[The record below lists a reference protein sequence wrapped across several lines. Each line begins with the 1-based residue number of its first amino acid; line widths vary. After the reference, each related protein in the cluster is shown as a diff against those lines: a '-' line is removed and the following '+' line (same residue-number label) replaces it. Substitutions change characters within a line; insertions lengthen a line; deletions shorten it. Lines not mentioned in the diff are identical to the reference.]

1 MRVCLYAEIDGLDL
15 NTTTEDGTVR
25 TVKDTPG
32 WEEGGSTS
40 GSPAE
45 RPERHGSFETPVFM
59 SGLEPVIEGSVRAA
73 THEVSVREERRF
85 GLLLAGGAYGTLAL
99 RHEDTELL
107 TSRVRRAGRIA
118 IKRLS
123 PTNFEYR
130 LALFAPDPYRYG
142 LEQSASTGFAM
153 PPEGGGLVF
162 PEVDG
167 FVDFGPPVAP
177 ATVVLDN
184 PGSADA
190 WPRFAVAGAVNGFR
204 VLDVTAGVP
213 VDYVGAQPEGQ
224 SVSIAMKTGRA
235 TRDDGED
242 VTTSLRL
249 PSLLSIPAYSQREYL
264 FEPLTSVSAAVLTA
278 SVHPTYH

>member
-15 NTTTEDGTVR
+15 NTDTEDGTVR

-40 GSPAE
+40 GSPSE

-59 SGLEPVIEGSVRAA
+59 SGLEPVIEGAVRSP

-85 GLLLAGGAYGTLAL
+85 GRILAGGAYGTLAL
-99 RHEDTELL
+99 RHEDTDLL

-130 LALFAPDPYRYG
+130 LSLFSPDPYRYG
-142 LEQSASTGFAM
+142 LEQSVSTGFAM
-153 PPEGGGLVF
+153 PPAGGGLVF

-184 PGSADA
+184 PGSAEA
-190 WPRFAVAGAVNGFR
+190 WPQFAVADAVDGFR
-204 VLDVTAGVP
+204 ILDVTSGVP
-213 VDYVGAQPEGQ
+213 VDYLGALTDGQ
-224 SVSIAMKTGRA
+224 SVSIAMATGRA
-235 TRDDGED
+235 TRSDGQD

-249 PSLLSIPAYSQREYL
+249 PALLSIPAYSQREYY
-264 FEPLTSVSAAVLTA
+264 FEPLTAVSAAVLTA
-278 SVHPTYH
+278 SVRPRNF

>member
-15 NTTTEDGTVR
+15 NTDTEDGTVR
-25 TVKDTPG
+25 TVKDVPG
-32 WEEGGSTS
+32 WEGGGSTS
-40 GSPAE
+40 GSSPE

-59 SGLEPVIEGSVRAA
+59 SGLEPVIEGLVRSP

-85 GLLLAGGAYGTLAL
+85 GLILPGGSYGTLAL
-99 RHEDTELL
+99 RHEDTDLL
-107 TSRVRRAGRIA
+107 TSRVRRAGTIA

-123 PTNFEYR
+123 PTIFEYR
-130 LALFAPDPYRYG
+130 LALFSPDPYRYG
-142 LEQSASTGFAM
+142 LEQSVSTGFAM
-153 PPEGGGLVF
+153 PPAGGGLVF

-177 ATVVLDN
+177 ASVVLDN
-184 PGSADA
+184 PGSAAA

-204 VLDVTAGVP
+204 VFDVTAGVP
-213 VDYVGAQPEGQ
+213 VDYVRALAEGQ
-224 SVSIAMKTGRA
+224 SVSIDMKTGRA
-235 TRDDGED
+235 TRGDGED

-264 FEPLTSVSAAVLTA
+264 FEPLTAVSAAVLTA
-278 SVHPTYH
+278 SVRPTYN